1 MKPFGCLVVLSAGYV
16 CVVAKDKY
24 VRLYSTDAIHALL
37 TSVTSLQAV
46 IQKPK
51 TGDGRKESRRERGWE
66 EDSKQTAGKINLWSS
81 LFFN

>member
-1 MKPFGCLVVLSAGYV
+1 MKPFGCLAVLSTGYV
-16 CVVAKDKY
+16 CVVAKDEY

-51 TGDGRKESRRERGWE
+51 TGDGKKESRRERGWE
-66 EDSKQTAGKINLWSS
+66 EDSKQTTGKINLWS
-81 LFFN
+81 